1 MIVYKL
7 RCRFHR
13 IYCFDLST
21 GSVENAKT
29 ICQTCP
35 FQIECLLIL
44 TENDDHSATE
54 KQKKTDHFCWK
65 TDKFCPQKHVLPP
78 AIRGRCGLA
87 LCQLNV
93 TISTMCLQSAQK
105 MYWKLLHVLKNL
117 HFLQKQLQRGCGN
130 QPKKTQI

>member
-54 KQKKTDHFCWK
+54 KQKKQIIFVGKQISFVLRNTYFRQRSEADA
-65 TDKFCPQKHVLPP
+65 VLP
-78 AIRGRCGLA
+78 C
-87 LCQLNV
+87 V
-93 TISTMCLQSAQK
+93 S
-105 MYWKLLHVLKNL
+105 
-117 HFLQKQLQRGCGN
+117 
-130 QPKKTQI
+130 